1 MNQENLNKKVTKSK
15 KLSRRNFL
23 GTTATAAAAFTIIP
37 RSVMGG
43 KGYTAPSD
51 LINVAGIGIG
61 SQGGGDIQQICT
73 PDVPIERPQRNP
85 NGTPMTKEQI
95 AEREARMAERMKQNP
110 PQGGAPGQGG
120 QRPGAQGRQPDPNAP
135 MQMGAAGGGRVIK
148 LANIY
153 ALCDVD
159 SGYAGHIFKGYPKAK
174 IYSDWREMLDKEK
187 SIDAVVIGTPDHN
200 HAPIAAAFMRA
211 KKHIY
216 VEKPMAKTIV
226 ECRKL
231 AEIARE
237 TGVVTQMGNQGH
249 ATEGTRKTVEWIQS
263 GVIGLVREVQL
274 STNRPIGVWP
284 QGDMKRPAGVAA
296 PKTLNYDVW
305 LGPAPNKPYNPD
317 TLHFYWRGLWD
328 YGTGAMGDMGAHIF
342 DAPIWALNLGM
353 PTKIQATSS
362 PYSTDY
368 MPLCEVITYEFP
380 ARGYMPAVKVQWCDG
395 GLRPTRPE
403 GLEAGRAMRD
413 ATYYGDKG
421 ILCHGSHGAMPELIP
436 ANNDFKGP
444 DPWIPRT
451 GNIFED
457 WIDAIKNG
465 KKSCND
471 FSISSK
477 LTEIML
483 LTNIAVK
490 NQRAN
495 ITLEYDPVNMKIT
508 NLPDANN
515 LFHYE
520 YRSGWSL

>member
-1 MNQENLNKKVTKSK
+1 MNHLNNNKKDNGKKS
-15 KLSRRNFL
+15 LSRRNFL
-23 GTTATAAAAFTIIP
+23 GTTAAAAAGFTIIP
-37 RSVMGG
+37 RHVMGG
-43 KGYTAPSD
+43 KGFTPPSD
-51 LINVAGIGIG
+51 TVNVAGIGIG

-73 PDVPIERPQRNP
+73 PDNPIERPQRNS
-85 NGTPMTKEQI
+85 NGTPLTKEQI
-95 AEREARMAERMKQNP
+95 AAQEARRAQMASRNP
-110 PQGGAPGQGG
+110 QGQGG
-120 QRPGAQGRQPDPNAP
+120 GINTNATV
-135 MQMGAAGGGRVIK
+135 QMGAAGAGRVIK

-174 IYSDWREMLDKEK
+174 VYSDWRQMLDKEK

-211 KKHIY
+211 KKHVY
-216 VEKPMAKTIV
+216 LEKPMAKTIV

-231 AEIARE
+231 AELAKE
-237 TGVVTQMGNQGH
+237 YDVVTQMGNQGH

-263 GVIGLVREVQL
+263 GVIGLVREVHL
-274 STNRPIGVWP
+274 STNRPLGFWP
-284 QGDMKRPAGVAA
+284 QGDLPRPSGATV

-305 LGPAPNKPYNPD
+305 LGPAPQKPYHPD
-317 TLHFYWRGLWD
+317 TVHFFWRGLWD

-362 PYSTDY
+362 PYNAEY
-368 MPLCEVITYEFP
+368 MPLCETVTYEFP
-380 ARGYMPAVKVQWCDG
+380 ARGYMPPVKVTWCDG
-395 GLRPTRPE
+395 GLRPARPE
-403 GLEAGRAMRD
+403 QLEAGRAMRD
-413 ATYYGDKG
+413 ATYVGDKG
-421 ILCHGSHGAMPELIP
+421 IIAHASHGAMPELIP
-436 ANNDFKGP
+436 ADTGFKGP
-444 DPWIPRT
+444 DPWLPRT

-471 FSISSK
+471 FSVASK

-490 NQRAN
+490 HQRDN
-495 ITLEYDPVNMKIT
+495 ITLEYDAANMKIK
-508 NLPDANN
+508 NLPAADSM
-515 LFHYE
+515 FHYD
-520 YRSGWSL
+520 YRSGWTL